1 MPASVQLRASPLSD
15 RSQSSLVG
23 RKRMPFPCK
32 EEKGFMTTEFSCF
45 QVKGKPVLTAFE
57 LQLFFF
63 EFAAQSGVYSPWCV
77 LDPVHG
83 DLNWT

>member
-32 EEKGFMTTEFSCF
+32 EEKGFMTTEFSCS

-57 LQLFFF
+57 LQLFFLSLQLKVVF
-63 EFAAQSGVYSPWCV
+63 IR
-77 LDPVHG
+77 HG
-83 DLNWT
+83 AFWTLSMVT

>member
-57 LQLFFF
+57 LQLFFLILQLKVVF
-63 EFAAQSGVYSPWCV
+63 IR
-77 LDPVHG
+77 HG
-83 DLNWT
+83 AFWTLSMVT

>member
-1 MPASVQLRASPLSD
+1 MPVSVQLSASPLSD

-57 LQLFFF
+57 LQLFFLSLQLKVVF
-63 EFAAQSGVYSPWCV
+63 IR
-77 LDPVHG
+77 HG
-83 DLNWT
+83 AFWTLSMVT

>member
-57 LQLFFF
+57 LQLFFLSLQLKVVF
-63 EFAAQSGVYSPWCV
+63 IR
-77 LDPVHG
+77 HG
-83 DLNWT
+83 AFWTLSMVT

>member
-1 MPASVQLRASPLSD
+1 MPVSVQLRASPLSD

-23 RKRMPFPCK
+23 RTRMPFPCK

-57 LQLFFF
+57 LQLFFLSLQLKVVF
-63 EFAAQSGVYSPWCV
+63 IR
-77 LDPVHG
+77 HG
-83 DLNWT
+83 AFWTLSMVT